1 MNASL
6 DEARQLYAA
15 AQRDITSL
23 DILIAS
29 GRAPHETIGFLA
41 QQACEKLIKTLMVL
55 HSIKIERTH
64 DLDLLAH
71 LATAGG
77 ITLPID
83 AVELGQLNPYAV
95 ALRYEG
101 SEVHWVT
108 EQQAVNLVNKL
119 NSFVQQSLQT
129 ASNAQ

>member
-15 AQRDITSL
+15 AQRDMTSL

-29 GRAPHETIGFLA
+29 GRAPHETIGFLT

-119 NSFVQQSLQT
+119 NSFVQQFLQT
-129 ASNAQ
+129 VSNAQ

>member
-15 AQRDITSL
+15 AQRDMTSL

>member
-15 AQRDITSL
+15 AQRDMTSL

-119 NSFVQQSLQT
+119 NSFVQQFLQT
-129 ASNAQ
+129 VSNAQ